1 MFRSNTGMIYRRWD
15 DDTYRSSSRRR
26 IVRHI
31 MALDAWS
38 QQMPLNIATS
48 DDTKGQTHTWIACPG
63 CGYGGEIGIPLD
75 YPADVVVCPKCRE
88 VVNVRPKDRVLWRP
102 LVASQFLRR
111 QFPNVAWDSIEPAGD
126 SSLDNQSADARH
138 DENVDAAAAT
148 VYPTAPPH
156 DTPSVA
162 TPVGNVPRLPWPVG
176 LTVGA
181 ILFLVAIVLTLA
193 GLAPR
198 PWLANPLLR
207 LP

>member
-31 MALDAWS
+31 MALGAWS
-38 QQMPLNIATS
+38 QYMPPNNATT
-48 DDTKGQTHTWIACPG
+48 DDTRGQTTKEQTHTWIACPG
-63 CGYGGEIGIPLD
+63 CGYGGEIGVPLD

-102 LVASQFLRR
+102 LDASQFLRR
-111 QFPNVAWDSIEPAGD
+111 QFPNVDWDSIEPACD

-148 VYPTAPPH
+148 VYPAAPPQ
-156 DTPSVA
+156 DTPAAAS
-162 TPVGNVPRLPWPVG
+162 TVGDAPRLPWPVG

-198 PWLANPLLR
+198 P
-207 LP
+207 